1 MPENSVG
8 QVVRNSFFLEVLTGQ
23 STRTSLAVI
32 RNADLLRNKLFFLLG
47 REKKCLFTV
56 TRPYLDFGGKK
67 KKLGSAQKNPLK
79 KILNGDQ
86 NTIICYADVLI
97 CRHL

>member
-32 RNADLLRNKLFFLLG
+32 RNADLLRNKLFFIRL
-47 REKKCLFTV
+47 RKKMFV
-56 TRPYLDFGGKK
+56 YG
-67 KKLGSAQKNPLK
+67 
-79 KILNGDQ
+79 
-86 NTIICYADVLI
+86 
-97 CRHL
+97 